1 MILLTISSSLV
12 TRKLKAILFLKTPP
26 HSNKLIKFFI
36 KSSSLSCWVNLNSS
50 LTIQPILVLLLN
62 ILIMNEPSPEVNPA
76 IQFGSGI
83 RGFSTI
89 GLTTGT
95 TSGKANLTFSD
106 KPRFIEALIATIF
119 RNPSKVKC
127 SLRWIFSTTLLK
139 KLKSEHF
146 WVIKG
151 YLSKWSII
159 TFNSLI
165 NRTCSW
171 TAEGPRR

>member
-12 TRKLKAILFLKTPP
+12 TRKLKAILSLKTPP

-36 KSSSLSCWVNLNSS
+36 KSSSLSSWVNLNSS
-50 LTIQPILVLLLN
+50 LTIQPILVLPLN

-95 TSGKANLTFSD
+95 TSGKANFS
-106 KPRFIEALIATIF
+106 KIIF
-119 RNPSKVKC
+119 
-127 SLRWIFSTTLLK
+127 F
-139 KLKSEHF
+139 
-146 WVIKG
+146 
-151 YLSKWSII
+151 
-159 TFNSLI
+159 
-165 NRTCSW
+165 
-171 TAEGPRR
+171 